1 MDEMEHPLARLA
13 KGVLEGPTGQRFR
26 HGVQKRDAAVRVGGQ
41 DRIPDT
47 A

>member
-1 MDEMEHPLARLA
+1 MDETEHRLARLA
-13 KGVLEGPTGQRFR
+13 EGVLEGPAGQRFR